1 MKKFAIAACLALAAV
16 SANAGTELV
25 ANGSFETGDL
35 TGWDLTGFP
44 GFSLVERD
52 NSTSNTSY
60 AWLAGAVGSYG
71 FLSQNIQTVAGR
83 TYTLSFDVYNDITD
97 GMQFTSQ
104 FNGAEVYS
112 FSNEARNWDHIV
124 ISNLQATGNLTE
136 IKFGFRND
144 PAFSR
149 LDNISVQ
156 AMPVPEPETYAMLI
170 AGLGMLAWLG
180 KRRKT
185 A

>member
-1 MKKFAIAACLALAAV
+1 MKKFAIAACLAVAAV

-25 ANGSFETGDL
+25 ANGGFETGDL

-44 GFSLVERD
+44 GFSLVAQD
-52 NSTSNTSY
+52 SSTSNTSF
-60 AWLAGAVGSYG
+60 AWMAGAVGSYG

-83 TYTLSFDVYNDITD
+83 TYSLSFDVFNDTTS
-97 GMQFTSQ
+97 GMEFISQ

-112 FSNEARNWDHIV
+112 FANETHNWDHIV
-124 ISNLQATGNLTE
+124 INNLHATGNLTE

-144 PAFSR
+144 PSFSR

-156 AMPVPEPETYAMLI
+156 AVPEPETYAMMI
-170 AGLGMLAWLG
+170 AGLGMLAFLA